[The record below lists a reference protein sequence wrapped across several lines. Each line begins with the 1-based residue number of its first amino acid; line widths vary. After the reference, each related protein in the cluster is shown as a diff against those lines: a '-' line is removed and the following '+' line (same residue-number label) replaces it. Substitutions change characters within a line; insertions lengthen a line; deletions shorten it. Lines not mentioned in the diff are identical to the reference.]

1 MSNEK
6 PDTNEPSAREPMSV
20 RVKNKARSAVTKVT
34 TRDGWIGD
42 YNFGWLCTPTL
53 PYGGSR
59 SRKLPP
65 FYGLED
71 DIPLLLAIVCGF
83 QHSLGECTRPYI
95 RAVTDTP
102 LAMIAGTE
110 SYLSPEFGQLFN

>member
-6 PDTNEPSAREPMSV
+6 PATNEPAAREPMSI
-20 RVKNKARSAVTKVT
+20 RIKNKARSAVTKVT

-95 RAVTDTP
+95 RAVTDP
-102 LAMIAGTE
+102 SLAMIAGMQ
-110 SYLSPEFGQLFN
+110 SDQFLKFARPFG

>member
-1 MSNEK
+1 
-6 PDTNEPSAREPMSV
+6 MSV
-20 RVKNKARSAVTKVT
+20 RIKNKARRAVTKVT

-53 PYGGSR
+53 PYGGTA

-83 QHSLGECTRPYI
+83 QHSL
-95 RAVTDTP
+95 
-102 LAMIAGTE
+102 AMIAGTQ
-110 SYLSPEFGQLFN
+110 SNPRPARDLILHQD